1 MLYIFVYEILSLQFS
16 LHIPSFLFFF
26 LLFFSSFFFF
36 FFSFREDERA
46 LGNGWGRHAIIV
58 SIG

>member
-16 LHIPSFLFFF
+16 LHIPSF
-26 LLFFSSFFFF
+26 FFSFSFFPPFFFF